1 MGAAVTT
8 RVMLVRHGA
17 TVLSAEDRFAGSS
30 DVPLGDEG
38 RMQVERL
45 AQRLATDSIAA
56 VYGSPLRRAQETAS
70 ILARPHEMAVTS
82 LDDLREIDHG
92 RWEGLRREDAATMY
106 PEEYAAWQRDPFSFA
121 PTGGEPGQHV
131 MERGLRA
138 FQQIVLAH
146 PGGQVLVVSHKATI
160 RLIIAHVLG
169 IDPRGYRDR
178 LDQLPACLNMIDMY
192 QDGTGRLILLNDVSH
207 YTWVLRQT
215 LAICT

>member
-1 MGAAVTT
+1 
-8 RVMLVRHGA
+8 MLVRHGA

-45 AQRLATDSIAA
+45 AQRLSTDSIAA
-56 VYGSPLRRAQETAS
+56 VYGSPLRRAFETAT
-70 ILARPHEMAVTS
+70 ILAQPHGKNVRV

-92 RWEGLRREDAATMY
+92 RWEGLRRDEAATMY
-106 PEEYAAWQRDPFSFA
+106 PDEYRAWEQDPFTFA
-121 PTGGEPGQHV
+121 PTGGEPGRHV

-146 PGGQVLVVSHKATI
+146 PGEPVLVVSHKATI
-160 RLIIAHVLG
+160 RLIIASVLG

-178 LDQLPACLNMIDMY
+178 LDQQPASLNLIDMY
-192 QDGTGRLILLNDVSH
+192 PDGTGRLILLNDVSH
-207 YTWVLRQT
+207 YTWVVRQT
-215 LAICT
+215 MAACT

>member
-30 DVPLGDEG
+30 DVALGDEG

-56 VYGSPLRRAQETAS
+56 IYGSPLRRAQETAA
-70 ILARPHEMAVTS
+70 ILAQPHNMTVTA

-92 RWEGLRREDAATMY
+92 RWEGLRRDEAAAMY
-106 PEEYAAWQRDPFSFA
+106 PEEYAAWQNDPFTFA

-131 MERGLRA
+131 LERALSA
-138 FQQIVLAH
+138 FQEIVLAH
-146 PGGQVLVVSHKATI
+146 AGESVLVVSHKATI

-192 QDGTGRLILLNDVSH
+192 PDGSGRLILLNDVSH
-207 YTWVLRQT
+207 YTWVLHQT
-215 LAICT
+215 LAVCT